1 MKKSKAISRA
11 FERLDTPSLS
21 YDFNARL
28 MARVRERAREQR
40 RTDIIMGIFAIAAI
54 IAMVAYGV
62 STMIAIKF
70 PPIKIGAIF
79 NHLIPSHMRL
89 WGAIILSLVAMMVVD
104 MYIRQY
110 FRLRKQRRQT
120 KQ

>member
-40 RTDIIMGIFAIAAI
+40 RTDIIVGIFASATI

-70 PPIKIGAIF
+70 FKQNRIKPITETCFSWLDFFTNLGY
-79 NHLIPSHMRL
+79 RL
-89 WGAIILSLVAMMVVD
+89 
-104 MYIRQY
+104 
-110 FRLRKQRRQT
+110 
-120 KQ
+120 